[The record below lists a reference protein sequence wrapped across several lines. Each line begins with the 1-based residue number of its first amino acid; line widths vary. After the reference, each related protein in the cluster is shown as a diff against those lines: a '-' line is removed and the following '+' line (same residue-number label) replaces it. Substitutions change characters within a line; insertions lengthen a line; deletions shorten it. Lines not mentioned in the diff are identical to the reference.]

1 MRFLLFAAAIAI
13 VTFSGCTK
21 LQQPAPD
28 LGESVEL
35 PEQELY
41 NATITFYKDDKLSTI
56 LKAGQ
61 IRKYQQ
67 KQTVMMDSGIVV
79 DFFDEFGR
87 HATTLWADSGNAN
100 ERTQNLFA
108 SGHVVAISDSGERLE
123 TSVLRWDPV
132 TRRIISDAAVKIST
146 PTDTIYG
153 SGFVSDQNLK
163 NWTIERPEGITF
175 RDLSKES
182 FGTSS
187 LVDTIITTDEDT
199 NASDTGQ

>member
-1 MRFLLFAAAIAI
+1 MRFLMCTAALAVIVFA
-13 VTFSGCTK
+13 GCTK
-21 LQQPAPD
+21 LQQPSPET
-28 LGESVEL
+28 GEAVEL

-41 NATITFYKDDKLSTI
+41 EATITFYKEDILSTI
-56 LKAGQ
+56 LKAGR

-67 KQTVMMDSGIVV
+67 SQIVMMDSGIVV
-79 DFFDEFGR
+79 DFYNELGV

-100 ERTQNLFA
+100 ERTQNLLA
-108 SGHVVAISDSGERLE
+108 SGHVVAVSDSGERLE

-153 SGFVSDQNLK
+153 TGFVSDQNLK

-182 FGTSS
+182 IGPSAS
-187 LVDTIITTDEDT
+187 VDTILTTNPDSAAADT
-199 NASDTGQ
+199 SQ